1 MAGIYIHVPFCKK
14 ACHYCDFHFSTQQ
27 NYVAEMVQA
36 LQKEISLQ
44 SGYLSEPLET
54 IYFGGGTP
62 SLLSEKQLGKL
73 LASVGDAFDTSGV
86 NEITLEANPDDINE
100 DKLRQWHEI
109 GINRLSMGVQSFD
122 DATLRMMNRV
132 HGSAETYQCLQLI
145 TQSQI
150 NNVSVDLIYSVPNQ
164 SMAVWLESIK
174 QLLAFRPQHISAY
187 SLTIE
192 ERTVFGKWV
201 SQHKLSPV
209 DEGESAAQF
218 EALIDMLEQAGYE
231 QYEISNFS
239 LPGFF
244 SKHNTNY
251 WRGVP
256 YLGIGPSAHSF
267 DGNSRQSNIRNN
279 ALYMKAIQAG
289 SVPFEREALSRENK
303 INEFIY
309 TSLRTKWGCDLNEL
323 QKRLQFDLLA
333 AHRAYI
339 NDLVAKG
346 FAQLD
351 NQTLKLLRP
360 GRLLAD
366 QIAMDLFLPA

>member
-1 MAGIYIHVPFCKK
+1 
-14 ACHYCDFHFSTQQ
+14 
-27 NYVAEMVQA
+27 MVEA

-44 SGYLSEPLET
+44 SKYLSESVET

-73 LASVGDAFDTSGV
+73 LASVGEVFNTSSV
-86 NEITLEANPDDINE
+86 DEITLEANPDDITE
-100 DKLRQWHEI
+100 GKLRQWHEM
-109 GINRLSMGVQSFD
+109 GINRLSLGVQSFD
-122 DATLRMMNRV
+122 DQTLRLMNRA
-132 HGSAETYQCLQLI
+132 HASAEAVQCLQLI
-145 TQSQI
+145 KQSKIQ
-150 NNVSVDLIYSVPNQ
+150 NVSVDLIHSVPHQ
-164 SMAVWLESIK
+164 PMAVWQESIK
-174 QLLAFRPQHISAY
+174 QLLTFQPQHISAY

-201 SQHKLSPV
+201 NQQKLTPV
-209 DEGESAAQF
+209 DESESASQF
-218 EALIDMLEQAGYE
+218 EVLIDMLEHAGYE

-239 LPGFF
+239 LPGFL

-267 DGNSRQSNIRNN
+267 DGSSRQSNIRNN
-279 ALYMKAIQAG
+279 ALYVKAINAG
-289 SVPFEREALSRENK
+289 TVPFELETLSRENK
-303 INEFIY
+303 INEFVY
-309 TSLRTKWGCDLNEL
+309 TSLRTKWGCDLVEL

-333 AHRAYI
+333 ANRQYI
-339 NDLVAKG
+339 NDLVTKG

-351 NQTLKLLRP
+351 NQTLRLLKP

-366 QIAMDLFLPA
+366 QIAIDLFLPA